1 MPRRGATHGLGAL
14 ADRLGH
20 YFSDPALLAA
30 AVSHRS
36 WCAENGRVES
46 NERLEFLG
54 DSVLGLV
61 VTNHL
66 FRAYPEL
73 NEGQL
78 AKLRASVVSTP
89 ALAEMAR
96 RVQLGD
102 ALLLGKGEDAT
113 GGRDKPS
120 ILGDAM
126 EAVIGALFLDGGLDT
141 AARVV
146 LELLDERIREA
157 AEGPGG
163 GDFKTRLQEIVAQR
177 FEELPRYSMTDEG
190 PDHDKR
196 FHATVRVRGAV
207 WGEGV
212 GRSKKQ
218 AEQAAAEVACELLM
232 EGPPNSSAP
241 GHASGSRAVDQ
252 KKDKTDA

>member
-1 MPRRGATHGLGAL
+1 MG
-14 ADRLGH
+14 RLGH
-20 YFSDPALLAA
+20 DFSDPALLVAA
-30 AVSHRS
+30 LSHRS
-36 WCAENGRVES
+36 WCAENGQVES

-54 DSVLGLV
+54 DSVLGMV
-61 VTNHL
+61 VTDHL
-66 FRAYPEL
+66 FREYPEL

-96 RVQLGD
+96 KVGLGQ

-113 GGRDKPS
+113 GGREKPS

-126 EAVIGALFLDGGLDT
+126 EAVIGALFLDGGRDT

-157 AEGPGG
+157 AAGPGG
-163 GDFKTRLQEIVAQR
+163 RDFKTRLQELVAQR

-207 WGEGV
+207 WGDGV
-212 GRSKKQ
+212 GRSKKE
-218 AEQAAAEVACELLM
+218 AEQAAAEVACGLLT
-232 EGPPNSSAP
+232 EGQPLGTRPARVSE
-241 GHASGSRAVDQ
+241 SRAVDHE
-252 KKDKTDA
+252 KDRTDA

>member
-1 MPRRGATHGLGAL
+1 VDRRADTHGLGAL
-14 ADRLGH
+14 AGRLGH
-20 YFSDPALLAA
+20 DFSDPALLAT

-36 WCAENGRVES
+36 WCAENGHVES

-54 DSVLGLV
+54 DSILGMV

-66 FRAYPEL
+66 FREYPEL

-96 RVQLGD
+96 SVELGA

-113 GGRDKPS
+113 GGREKPS

-126 EAVIGALFLDGGLDT
+126 EAVIGALFLDGGLD
-141 AARVV
+141 AAGKVV
-146 LELLDERIREA
+146 LELLDEQIREA

-163 GDFKTRLQEIVAQR
+163 GDFKTRLQELVAQR
-177 FEELPRYSMTDEG
+177 FEELPRYSMTDDG

-196 FHATVRVRGAV
+196 FHATVLVGGAV
-207 WGEGV
+207 WGDGV

-218 AEQAAAEVACELLM
+218 AEQAAAEVACDLLLAGQPS
-232 EGPPNSSAP
+232 GPTRGRA
-241 GHASGSRAVDQ
+241 ATRAVDHE
-252 KKDKTDA
+252 KGETDA